1 MVSGRRGQRTLRFE
15 VSSDEAGAMEN
26 VTIEAR
32 SHSGSASESLL
43 VLSAGTVHL
52 RTPSNLTAAPDS
64 VVRFTV
70 TAVDDQGLPVSV
82 SIQNRPDTAT
92 FDATSGL
99 FEWIPADKDLG
110 SAAVSFTATNS
121 LGSTQTKTVAIKVV
135 TARPFLA
142 GLRNAAG
149 VGAVAACTPGTL
161 ATLTGTSLGNS
172 DSAGTVRV
180 LVNGISA
187 PVVRSF
193 TRQVDFLCPRL
204 PSGTSLTISVE
215 AEGVASNELRT
226 VMEATAPGLF
236 SLDGSGNGIGMV
248 LHARGLAAL
257 PRFDRTG
264 MPATT
269 GDAITLF
276 ATGMNCDGST
286 VGLKPLL
293 YVGHVYQQVTL
304 QPSSFAGVCEVHAVV
319 PGGLAGNEVSLVLEG
334 VREDGAPVRSNQVLI
349 AIEN

>member
-1 MVSGRRGQRTLRFE
+1 LRFE

-43 VLSAGTVHL
+43 VLSAETVHL
-52 RTPSNLTAAPDS
+52 RAPSNLTTTPDS
-64 VVRFTV
+64 AVRFTV

-82 SIQNRPDTAT
+82 NIENRPDTAT

-99 FEWIPADKDLG
+99 FEWIPKDLG

-121 LGSTQTKTVAIKVV
+121 LGSTQTKTVDIHVV
-135 TARPFLA
+135 TSRPFLA

-149 VGAVAACTPGTL
+149 AGAVAACTPGTL

-187 PVVRSF
+187 PATRSSNQ
-193 TRQVDFLCPRL
+193 QVDFLCPRL

-215 AEGVASNELRT
+215 AGGVASNELRT
-226 VMEATAPGLF
+226 VMETTAPGLF
-236 SLDGSGNGIGMV
+236 SLDSSGSGIGVV

-264 MPATT
+264 MPAIT
-269 GDAITLF
+269 GDAIALF

-286 VGLKPLL
+286 GGLKPLL

-319 PGGLAGNEVSLVLEG
+319 PSGLAGNEVSLVLEG